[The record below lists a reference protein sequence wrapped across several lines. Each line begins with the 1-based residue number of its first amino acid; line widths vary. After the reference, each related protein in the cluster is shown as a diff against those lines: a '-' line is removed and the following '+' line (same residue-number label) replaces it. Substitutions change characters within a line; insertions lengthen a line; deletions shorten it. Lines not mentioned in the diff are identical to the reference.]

1 MILSGRK
8 LAKSICN
15 SIKKEVKREIKKQNP
30 APGLGIVLVGDN
42 EASNIYVNMKKKACV
57 KVGFQYTQINLSKNS
72 TEGDVIRHI
81 NYLNYSNDIHGIL
94 VQLPLPDHLN
104 ERKILDN
111 ILVNKDVDCF
121 HTKNFGKLSLSVNN
135 KTNETNE
142 TNETN
147 IFKNILSPC
156 TPRGIMTILDKYNID
171 VRGQN
176 VAVIGASNIVGLPIS
191 LMLLRRGATVSI
203 CHIETQNFRDFTKTA
218 DIVIVA
224 TGNPNLVKKNDIKK
238 DAIVI
243 DVGINRL
250 ESGEIVGDVDYNNVK
265 NKALA
270 ITPVPGGVGPMTI
283 AMLLQNTYDLYKKQ
297 LYRDRSFHLF

>member
-1 MILSGRK
+1 
-8 LAKSICN
+8 
-15 SIKKEVKREIKKQNP
+15 
-30 APGLGIVLVGDN
+30 
-42 EASNIYVNMKKKACV
+42 
-57 KVGFQYTQINLSKNS
+57 
-72 TEGDVIRHI
+72 
-81 NYLNYSNDIHGIL
+81 
-94 VQLPLPDHLN
+94 
-104 ERKILDN
+104 
-111 ILVNKDVDCF
+111 
-121 HTKNFGKLSLSVNN
+121 
-135 KTNETNE
+135 
-142 TNETN
+142 
-147 IFKNILSPC
+147 
-156 TPRGIMTILDKYNID
+156 MTILDKYNID